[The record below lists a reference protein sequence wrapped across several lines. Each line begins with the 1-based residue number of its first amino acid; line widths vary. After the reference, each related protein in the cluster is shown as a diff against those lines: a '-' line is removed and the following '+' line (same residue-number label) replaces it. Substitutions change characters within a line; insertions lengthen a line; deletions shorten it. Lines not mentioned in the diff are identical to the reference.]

1 MGLENLKSAYN
12 NLSKNISFREEKNQ
26 ELEKIKQTSIN
37 KNQIPAFSRKINSE
51 GYIAKSFTA
60 IKGSPLHDAE
70 VKKAKIP
77 ASLRK
82 INSEGYIAKD
92 LSAIKG
98 SPLHDAAVQKTQRPT
113 SLRKINSEGYK
124 SADLLAI
131 KGSLAL
137 DAKVKETQDLIQN
150 RETNV
155 KLSQLSANDITN
167 PLLSGIDYS
176 QRMYL
181 GLASGNLGDNVLPYA
196 ENLIDEALKFSV
208 DLPTGNNSTSKFLF
222 NQAQQVVDE
231 LKLRAINEVAEA
243 VQIPVVGRVTPF
255 IDLGNKPGE
264 TNYID
269 KVSLTPAGV
278 SESDD
283 RIAPTKKGD
292 FYVKIKDL
300 RDNNF
305 IYFRGYVTGITENVS
320 PSFTPTNYIG
330 RSEPVY
336 MYERADRDISFNL
349 KIHPANFLEQK
360 LMYDK
365 LEKLTSLA
373 YPEYIEDGFTDSQTR
388 MKPPFTELY
397 MAHIGTRKQ
406 GQFGFIKSISYTV
419 PGESDW
425 DALRVLPRLF
435 DINISYQI
443 LSKKPPHMKSNFYGA

>member
-1 MGLENLKSAYN
+1 MALENLKSAYN
-12 NLSKNISFREEKNQ
+12 NLSENKAFRE
-26 ELEKIKQTSIN
+26 T
-37 KNQIPAFSRKINSE
+37 R
-51 GYIAKSFTA
+51 IAKTKELQESSTNEDKT
-60 IKGSPLHDAE
+60 IKKNNVDVL
-70 VKKAKIP
+70 K
-77 ASLRK
+77 LRK
-82 INSEGYIAKD
+82 
-92 LSAIKG
+92 
-98 SPLHDAAVQKTQRPT
+98 Q
-113 SLRKINSEGYK
+113 
-124 SADLLAI
+124 
-131 KGSLAL
+131 GSLAL

-181 GLASGNLGDNVLPYA
+181 GLASGNLGDNFPRQL
-196 ENLIDEALKFSV
+196 EGILDKALEYKIPI
-208 DLPTGNNSTSKFLF
+208 PTGNNKVTKFLF
-222 NQAQQVVDE
+222 NEARKVADE

-255 IDLGNKPGE
+255 IDLGNKAGE

-269 KVSLTPAGV
+269 KVSFTPADL

-283 RIAPTKKGD
+283 QIAPNRKGD

-300 RDNNF
+300 RNNGF
-305 IYFRGYVTGITENVS
+305 TYFRGFVTGITENVS

-349 KIHPANFLEQK
+349 KIHPANFIEQK
-360 LMYDK
+360 LMYSK

-373 YPEYIEDGFTDSQTR
+373 YPEYDLDDNLDSQTR

>member
-1 MGLENLKSAYN
+1 MALENLKSAYN
-12 NLSKNISFREEKNQ
+12 NLSENKAFRE
-26 ELEKIKQTSIN
+26 T
-37 KNQIPAFSRKINSE
+37 R
-51 GYIAKSFTA
+51 IAKTKELQESSTNEDKT
-60 IKGSPLHDAE
+60 IKKNNVDVL
-70 VKKAKIP
+70 K
-77 ASLRK
+77 LRK
-82 INSEGYIAKD
+82 
-92 LSAIKG
+92 
-98 SPLHDAAVQKTQRPT
+98 Q
-113 SLRKINSEGYK
+113 
-124 SADLLAI
+124 
-131 KGSLAL
+131 GSLAL

-181 GLASGNLGDNVLPYA
+181 GLASGNLGDNFPRQL
-196 ENLIDEALKFSV
+196 EGILNKALEYKIPI
-208 DLPTGNNSTSKFLF
+208 PTGNNKVTKFLF
-222 NQAQQVVDE
+222 NEARKVADE

-255 IDLGNKPGE
+255 IDLGNKAGE

-269 KVSLTPAGV
+269 KVSFTPADL

-283 RIAPTKKGD
+283 QIAPNRKGD

-300 RDNNF
+300 RNNGF
-305 IYFRGYVTGITENVS
+305 TYFRGFVTGITENVS

-349 KIHPANFLEQK
+349 KIHPANFIEQK
-360 LMYDK
+360 LMYSK

-373 YPEYIEDGFTDSQTR
+373 YPEYDLDDNLDSQTR

-397 MAHIGTRKQ
+397 MAHIGTRKK

-425 DALRVLPRLF
+425 DTLRVLPRLF